1 MSVFQY
7 TTLVNA
13 KLLLQIPQADT
24 TQDTF
29 VSLLIARLSAAIE
42 KYCRRV
48 FGPQQYT
55 EIASGT
61 GTSEL
66 ALRQRPILA
75 VSGVFLDP
83 LAYFGDGSDA
93 FDPATTQLQEGQQ
106 GGFAVEWDSG
116 PTAGPSTSDNI
127 PMSTS
132 GLLLM
137 ISDVWPKSVGY
148 AYGRLSPIY
157 GPPQGNIKVNYTA
170 GFMGTAWYST
180 TCTINGTNSMTNVA
194 VPPAATP
201 LQVGMVIVA
210 TGVPIG
216 TYITA
221 INGTTITMS
230 QAATASGS
238 TTVQFNIPAPY
249 EVQMA
254 CDLLV
259 AYTKNIGQWG
269 APVVSSSYDGASI
282 AFDQAGRLGLF
293 SEPVQ
298 QLLSAYVNQAVA

>member
-13 KLLLQIPQADT
+13 KLLLQIPSADT

-29 VSLLIARLSAAIE
+29 VALLIARLSAAIE
-42 KYCRRV
+42 KYCHRV
-48 FGPQQYT
+48 FGPQQYVDVL
-55 EIASGT
+55 SGT
-61 GTSEL
+61 GTPEL
-66 ALRQRPILA
+66 ALRQRPILS
-75 VSGVFLDP
+75 VSSVYLDP

-93 FDPATTQLQEGQQ
+93 FDPNTTALQEGQQ

-116 PTAGPSTSDNI
+116 PSVGPSTSDNV
-127 PMSTS
+127 PMSTN

-137 ISDVWPKSVGY
+137 ISDVWPRAVGHTF
-148 AYGRLSPIY
+148 GRLSSSV
-157 GPPQGNIKVNYTA
+157 GPNQGNIKVSYTA
-170 GFMGTAWYST
+170 GFMGTAWYT
-180 TCTINGTNSMTNVA
+180 TTGTINGTNVMTNVA
-194 VPPAATP
+194 PSSTTP
-201 LQVGMVIVA
+201 LAVGMVVFGPGI
-210 TGVPIG
+210 PIG

-221 INGTTITMS
+221 ISGTTVTMS

-238 TTVQFNIPAPY
+238 ITVQFNIPAPY